1 MMEIDMYK
9 GSKSAQIKSVFK
21 RTVAVLAAVFMATGI
36 SGMEAAAA
44 GVPKAIPAQTSKPD
58 RTAKQYV
65 IAQDGTGDF
74 MTIQEGVDHASDGD
88 TLLICPGTYTEDVQV
103 MNKEINITGV
113 SKELCILRYDTA
125 FYRKVPLTM
134 AAGSVSNLT
143 IYGMN
148 SGIEQE
154 GPTQEEIDQINEEL
168 VGDSWDRQ
176 KNYKGYAVHVDQ
188 NCLYGKRMSFSNCRI
203 ISENNHCVGIGT
215 RGNSTISFENCE
227 LVSLG
232 DGSCIYMH
240 DPTSADVSGDAS
252 LIMRSCKMT
261 SYLCPYV
268 MTFQSLYPEYNTMY
282 LTFQDVHVSA
292 VAYAESD
299 GYVPINVNT
308 AFDVETLS
316 MLEQAGALYMT
327 GLSSTAVPL
336 VHELTPLESKEYME
350 VLEKAADTA
359 DFSEVMATDLPEGIT
374 YLGKP
379 ASDEK
384 LSGKKSQDTANLLLS
399 AGKHQVIAIYNRD
412 NQPGNGWCGLDNA
425 YLTAESFGNTLVEM
439 NTVPVYSLLKQHT
452 EEDVSDLNYGNGH

>member
-1 MMEIDMYK
+1 MYK
-9 GSKSAQIKSVFK
+9 GRKSAQVKSVLK
-21 RTVAVLAAVFMATGI
+21 RTVVVLTAVFMAVGMC
-36 SGMEAAAA
+36 GMEAVAA
-44 GVPKAIPAQTSKPD
+44 GGTKAAPAQTQKPD
-58 RTAKQYV
+58 KKARQYV

-74 MTIQEGVDHASDGD
+74 MTIQEGVDQASDGD
-88 TLLICPGTYTEDVQV
+88 TLLVYPGTYTENVQV

-113 SKELCILRYDTA
+113 SKDLCILQYDTA

-148 SGIEQE
+148 SGAPQA
-154 GPTQEEIDQINEEL
+154 GPTQEEIDQINAEL

-188 NCLYGKRMSFSNCRI
+188 NCLYGKQMSFVDCRI
-203 ISENNHCVGIGT
+203 VSENNHCVGIGT
-215 RGNSTISFENCE
+215 RGKSTISFERCD

-232 DGSCIYMH
+232 GGSCLYMH
-240 DPTSADVSGDAS
+240 DPTSEDVSGDAS
-252 LIMRSCKMT
+252 LVMRSCDMT
-261 SYLCPYV
+261 SYLSPYV
-268 MTFQSLYPEYNTMY
+268 MTFQSLLPEYNTMY

-308 AFDVETLS
+308 GFDVETLA
-316 MLEQAGALYMT
+316 MLEQAGALYAT

-350 VLEKAADTA
+350 FLEKASQTA
-359 DFSEVMATDLPEGIT
+359 DFSVVMATKLPEGIT

-379 ASDEK
+379 ASDK
-384 LSGKKSQDTANLLLS
+384 QSSGKKSPNTAVLPQS
-399 AGKHQVIAIYNRD
+399 AAKHQVIAIYNID
-412 NQPGNGWCGLDNA
+412 NQAGNGWCGLDNA
-425 YLTAESFGNTLVEM
+425 YLTADSFGNTLVEM
-439 NTVPVYSLLKQHT
+439 NTVPIQEVI
-452 EEDVSDLNYGNGH
+452 N